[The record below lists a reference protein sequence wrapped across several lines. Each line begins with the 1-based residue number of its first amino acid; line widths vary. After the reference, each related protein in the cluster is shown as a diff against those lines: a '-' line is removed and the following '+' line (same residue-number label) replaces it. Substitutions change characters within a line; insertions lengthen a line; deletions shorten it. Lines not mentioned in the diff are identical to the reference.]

1 MVGGANFVAVKYSN
15 KELEPTWGAALRFS
29 LATLIFLAIAW
40 LRRVPLPSGRAF
52 VGAALYG
59 LLGFGLAYY
68 FLYYALVGL
77 TAGTSSVM
85 IAAAPLATL
94 VLAVVHRQERFTK
107 SGVFGGLLAIAGI
120 GVLSSGSLGGDLS
133 PLYLLSALLG
143 VLCIAES
150 AVVIKAFPRAHPIAT
165 NAVGMAAGAAFLVV
179 TSLLLGDEWTLPTK
193 AETWAAIA
201 WLVAA
206 GSVVLFLLYLYLIER
221 WSASATNYVVTL
233 MPIVAVSLG
242 ALLDDES
249 ITIEVVLGGLLVLSA
264 VYVGALRQEP
274 PPREESSDA
283 LAAEPTSEAI
293 VRHPG

>member
-1 MVGGANFVAVKYSN
+1 
-15 KELEPTWGAALRFS
+15 
-29 LATLIFLAIAW
+29 
-40 LRRVPLPSGRAF
+40 
-52 VGAALYG
+52 
-59 LLGFGLAYY
+59 
-68 FLYYALVGL
+68 
-77 TAGTSSVM
+77 
-85 IAAAPLATL
+85 
-94 VLAVVHRQERFTK
+94 
-107 SGVFGGLLAIAGI
+107 
-120 GVLSSGSLGGDLS
+120 
-133 PLYLLSALLG
+133 LG

-274 PPREESSDA
+274 PPQEESSDA